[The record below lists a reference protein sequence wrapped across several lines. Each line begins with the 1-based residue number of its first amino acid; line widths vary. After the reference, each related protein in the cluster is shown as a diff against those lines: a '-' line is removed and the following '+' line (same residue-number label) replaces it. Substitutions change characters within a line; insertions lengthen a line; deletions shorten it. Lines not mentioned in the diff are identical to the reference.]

1 MCQFGEFC
9 IFTFVQ
15 VYVSEHYTCPFGA
28 SGSVYAWERVARG
41 IQAIANNLLGIPVLV
56 YVDDYFAIDWYIA
69 PISKLCHIR
78 FCIACSRP
86 DCMEH
91 SMLCFARL
99 VRAILGQDAVSKDK
113 LQFGMELPLLGVQVQ
128 LTQKG
133 YTCRPVLEKKLKIAI
148 LMKETL
154 KRGFLNPGLAQ
165 KLAGNTCA
173 CRCVHFCFVSF
184 M

>member
-1 MCQFGEFC
+1 ML
-9 IFTFVQ
+9 FTFIQ

-69 PISKLCHIR
+69 PICRLCYIR

-99 VRAILGQDAVSKDK
+99 VRAILGQDAVAKEKAVTGSSGTGP
-113 LQFGMELPLLGVQVQ
+113 GMREMRRWCHALDETRRVGANNV
-128 LTQKG
+128 
-133 YTCRPVLEKKLKIAI
+133 AI
-148 LMKETL
+148 
-154 KRGFLNPGLAQ
+154 
-165 KLAGNTCA
+165 
-173 CRCVHFCFVSF
+173 S
-184 M
+184 